1 VSSADAISADYL
13 VMLLSSDWFFEYWPT
28 IGIGVAKAKK
38 TALQNGCRSIM
49 KQILAVNSEEAK
61 GNLNVSF
68 DFSRVMR
75 ARELFMDLL
84 AKSELDCCA
93 TSTIH
98 AALDQKKYSAKTLET
113 LEDVTR
119 MQLQNMLNG
128 VPPKLEPSIKQT
140 LHKAWKHKQTLT
152 EGWQPIDHLDFG
164 QLDLA
169 SSSHW
174 DQEMRELTPDIP
186 TCLSD
191 QISLNNKIVSAL
203 EYIWCL
209 ASEDL
214 NTEQKKELIDWYCAI
229 TENLTGTVLK
239 LPCLSL
245 PLAEVP

>member
-1 VSSADAISADYL
+1 
-13 VMLLSSDWFFEYWPT
+13 MLLSTDWFFEYWPA

-38 TALQNGCRSIM
+38 TALQNGCRAIVN
-49 KQILAVNSEEAK
+49 QILAVSGEEAK
-61 GNLNVSF
+61 DNFNVSF
-68 DFSRVMR
+68 DLTRVMR
-75 ARELFMDLL
+75 TRELFVELL

-93 TSTIH
+93 TATIH
-98 AALDQKKYSAKTLET
+98 AALDQKKCSAKTLET

-128 VPPKLEPSIKQT
+128 VPPKLNPSVKQT
-140 LHKAWKHKQTLT
+140 LHKAWKHKLTLT
-152 EGWQPIDHLDFG
+152 EGWLPIDHLDFG

-174 DQEMRELTPDIP
+174 DQEMRGLTPDIA

-214 NTEQKKELIDWYCAI
+214 NSEQKKELIDWYCAI
-229 TENLTGTVLK
+229 NENLTGTVLK

-245 PLAEVP
+245 ALAEVP

>member
-1 VSSADAISADYL
+1 
-13 VMLLSSDWFFEYWPT
+13 MLLSTDWFFEYWPA
-28 IGIGVAKAKK
+28 IGIGVAKAQKR
-38 TALQNGCRSIM
+38 TLQNGCRTIV
-49 KQILAVNSEEAK
+49 KQILSESGEEAK
-61 GNLNVSF
+61 DNSNVAF
-68 DFSRVMR
+68 DFPLGMR
-75 ARELFMDLL
+75 TRELFIELL

-98 AALDQKKYSAKTLET
+98 AALDQRKYSAKTLET

-128 VPPKLEPSIKQT
+128 VPPKLNPSVKQT

-152 EGWQPIDHLDFG
+152 EGWLPIEHLDFG

-169 SSSHW
+169 SSSNW
-174 DQEMRELTPDIP
+174 DQEMRGLTPDIA
-186 TCLSD
+186 TCLLD
-191 QISLNNKIVSAL
+191 QTSLNNKMVSAL

-214 NTEQKKELIDWYCAI
+214 QNEQKKELIDWYCAI
-229 TENLTGTVLK
+229 TKNLAGTVLE

-245 PLAEVP
+245 AQASVP